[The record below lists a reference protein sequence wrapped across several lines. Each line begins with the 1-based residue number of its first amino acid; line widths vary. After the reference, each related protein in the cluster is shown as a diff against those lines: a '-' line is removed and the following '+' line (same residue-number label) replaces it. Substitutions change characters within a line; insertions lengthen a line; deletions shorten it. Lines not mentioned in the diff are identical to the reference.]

1 MANNHQSDDILIDD
15 RLLCLIMIQIETPGK
30 NYFVVKK
37 PGPAP
42 GKILSL

>member
-1 MANNHQSDDILIDD
+1 MANNHQSDNILIDD
-15 RLLCLIMIQIETPGK
+15 RLFCLIMTDIETPGN

-37 PGPAP
+37 PWPAP